1 MLLIDVSYVK
11 IGYTKGFILH
21 DLDESELYNA
31 RFEVLDMIIWNIWN
45 ISLVIRKT
53 YLISEIAK
61 VRLS

>member
-31 RFEVLDMIIWNIWN
+31 RFEVLDMIIWNI
-45 ISLVIRKT
+45 SLVIRKT